1 MKLWHKILVMG
12 VAVALIHLVWG
23 AAIILGGGTLE
34 DAKAATYPL
43 KIVVFVLSGISVLA
57 MIKGEGN
64 FFKHDERT
72 QKLSG
77 IAFRYAWLGM
87 MMSVAALIGIE
98 SLYPAKLTVLQVLSI
113 MGAAVLIIPF
123 VLLQYFERRGDAQ

>member
-1 MKLWHKILVMG
+1 MKLWKKILVIWLG
-12 VAVALIHLVWG
+12 VAMIHLVWG
-23 AAIILGGGTLE
+23 TVIIFGGGTLE

-43 KIVVFVLSGISVLA
+43 KIVVFALSGISVLA
-57 MIKGEGN
+57 MIKGEGK

-77 IAFRYAWLGM
+77 IAFRYAWLGI

-98 SLYPAKLTVLQVLSI
+98 TFYPAKLTILQVLSI

-123 VLLQYFERRGDAQ
+123 VLLHYFERKGDAQ

>member
-1 MKLWHKILVMG
+1 MKLWHKILVLWLG
-12 VAVALIHLVWG
+12 VALIHLVWG

-43 KIVVFVLSGISVLA
+43 KIVVFVLCGISVLA

-123 VLLQYFERRGDAQ
+123 VLLQYFERKGDAQ